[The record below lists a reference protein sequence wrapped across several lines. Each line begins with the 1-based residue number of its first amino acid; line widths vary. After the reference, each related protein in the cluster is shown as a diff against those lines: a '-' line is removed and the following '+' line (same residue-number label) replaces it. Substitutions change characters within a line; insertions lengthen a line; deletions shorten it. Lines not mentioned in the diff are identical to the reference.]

1 MRRQGREGQWPSGFA
16 YRQGRRALNNFS
28 EEEDDGG
35 ILNGGGS
42 HLYLLRRRISESIG

>member
-1 MRRQGREGQWPSGFA
+1 MFEDRDETARQGRA
-16 YRQGRRALNNFS
+16 VNNFS

-42 HLYLLRRRISESIG
+42 HLYLLRRRIGESVG